1 MAAKGGYNKMKIWTE
16 RINDYDEMFKLN
28 YLAYRNREDEFRLV
42 ERIRSSERLKS
53 QSCFI

>member
-28 YLAYRNREDEFRLV
+28 YLAYRNMEDEFRLV
-42 ERIRSSERLKS
+42 KRIRSSERLNS